1 MGKPKVG
8 LMWHGDRE
16 ARDTVDLKT
25 SRFAKAADAFRSAG
39 FQPIAVVY
47 NDDFLEEV
55 RGQLLILD
63 AVQVWVNPI
72 ESGRN
77 RSKLDQLLAEVADA
91 GVLVNTSPKI
101 ILKMGT
107 KQVLIDTKDMSWG
120 TDVAFYNSVAQ
131 LQSELPTRL
140 QSGPRVLKQ
149 LRGHSGGGIW
159 KVELGDTANTV
170 RLRHAQRGHIEEIV
184 TFDDV
189 VNRMRPYFEASGKVI
204 DQAYQSRLP
213 EGITRVYMVETRVGG
228 FGHQSINAL
237 YPADSETGAD
247 GPPQPGPRLYFPP
260 DQPEFQSL
268 GNLME
273 TKWVGEMQKCLSIST
288 PELPLLWDADFFLG
302 PKDEDGNDTY
312 VLCEI
317 NVSCVSPYPE
327 WANPLI
333 AETLLRRIKEVKTK
347 TN

>member
-16 ARDTVDLKT
+16 ARDTADLST
-25 SRFAKAADAFRSAG
+25 SRFAKAAVALRFAG
-39 FQPIAVVY
+39 IQPIAVVY

-77 RSKLDQLLAEVADA
+77 RSKLDRLLAEVADS
-91 GVLVNTSPKI
+91 GVLVNTNPKT

-107 KQVLIDTKDMSWG
+107 KQVLIDTKEMSWG

-131 LQSELPTRL
+131 LRSELPSRL
-140 QSGPRVLKQ
+140 KNGPRVLKQ

-159 KVELGDTANTV
+159 KVELTAVADTV
-170 RLRHAQRGHIEEIV
+170 RLRHAQRGHLEEV
-184 TFDDV
+184 VAFDAV
-189 VNRMRPYFEASGKVI
+189 VERMRPYFEASGKMI
-204 DQAYQSRLP
+204 DQAYQPRLT
-213 EGITRVYMVETRVGG
+213 EGVIRVYMVETRVGG
-228 FGHQSINAL
+228 FGHQAVNAL
-237 YPADSETGAD
+237 YPSDSNSKPEEA
-247 GPPQPGPRLYFPP
+247 PQPGPRLYFPP
-260 DQPEFQSL
+260 DQPEFQRL
-268 GNLME
+268 GHLME
-273 TKWVGEMQKCLSIST
+273 TKWVGEMQKCLNIST
-288 PELPLLWDADFFLG
+288 AELPLLWDADFFLG
-302 PKDEDGNDTY
+302 PKDLDGNDTY

-333 AETLLRRIKEVKTK
+333 AETLLRRIHSEKPSSK
-347 TN
+347 